1 MVSSPKQTQPLLPLG
16 LLLVTEALAGWFR
29 GTKCPQ
35 HGCGHRPTCP
45 HSGEDW
51 DAEHPHTHRLPELP
65 HIEAG
70 FPGGHSRPPHFRLF
84 RPRQRMAQQHFCY
97 VLLVTARQRI
107 SAVGEGYLS
116 WEGATSSAQ
125 SRGTAG
131 SRVCTFITAPALD
144 GGIPVTLPGAMLTR
158 PGLGRAR
165 GTQFP
170 HPAPVTIYDSHK
182 NELYESGHK
191 CTGTGK

>member
-16 LLLVTEALAGWFR
+16 LLLVTEALAGWFW

-144 GGIPVTLPGAMLTR
+144 GGHSSHPSGCNADKTWAREGERNSIPASST
-158 PGLGRAR
+158 
-165 GTQFP
+165 
-170 HPAPVTIYDSHK
+170 SHHLRQSQ
-182 NELYESGHK
+182 E
-191 CTGTGK
+191 